1 MLESDPITGVMV
13 QYYYTCRRELWFYAN
28 RINMNYDNDDIEI
41 GRQIQRE
48 SYDDNR
54 KNILSTSQSGLGKQA
69 TWSVD
74 ATGPS
79 SQ

>member
-13 QYYYTCRRELWFYAN
+13 QYYYTCRHELWFYAN
-28 RINMNYDNDDIEI
+28 RINMNYNNDDIEI

-54 KNILSTSQSGLGKQA
+54 KNILIDGAIAIDGT
-69 TWSVD
+69 V
-74 ATGPS
+74 
-79 SQ
+79 